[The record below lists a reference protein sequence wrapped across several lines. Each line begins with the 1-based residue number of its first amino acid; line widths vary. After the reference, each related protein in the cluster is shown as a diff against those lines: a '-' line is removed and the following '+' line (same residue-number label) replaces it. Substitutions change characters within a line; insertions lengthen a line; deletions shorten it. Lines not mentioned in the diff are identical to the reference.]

1 MLTDVEIIRRLGY
14 VANKHTQLS
23 GNWVQGDVNI
33 EKVWNKTQIS
43 INYDGANVLSFFQKS
58 MYLIEQFC
66 VVFR

>member
-1 MLTDVEIIRRLGY
+1 MLY
-14 VANKHTQLS
+14 VANKYTQIS

>member
-1 MLTDVEIIRRLGY
+1 MNIQQTF
-14 VANKHTQLS
+14 
-23 GNWVQGDVNI
+23 NWVQGDVNI

>member
-1 MLTDVEIIRRLGY
+1 MGNFRRF
-14 VANKHTQLS
+14 
-23 GNWVQGDVNI
+23 VNNIQQIDQFDI